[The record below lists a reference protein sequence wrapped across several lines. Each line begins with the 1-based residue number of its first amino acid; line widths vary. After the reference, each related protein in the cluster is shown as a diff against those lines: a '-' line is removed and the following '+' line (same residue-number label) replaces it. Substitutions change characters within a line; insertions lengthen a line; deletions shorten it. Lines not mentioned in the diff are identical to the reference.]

1 MRSFP
6 ARATVFVGGV
16 LLCSWCYLLVADTR
30 LGSSPLF
37 VFEEGI
43 STVTGVPFGVV
54 TIATG
59 VFFVSSA
66 MALSAP
72 VGPGTLV
79 VPALFGFGVS
89 VMGPLV
95 PHLSGT
101 AIRVGAFL
109 IATHLMMLGAALI
122 VCASYGAAATDA
134 VMMGIARMSRRSH
147 ARVRTAMEITFT
159 LLGVSLGGRAG
170 LGTAVAAVTVG
181 HSFDLWARILPA
193 PAQKHPAKVSPAGA
207 GHPGKA
213 ARDAGYDLLCPCN
226 SPDYGWVRYG
236 LRGPTIHCPGVSMP
250 SPTRTNPTRWLVASL
265 LPVALFAGACS
276 DVDDSASSDTGA
288 EDAAAASDEA
298 ATDEAAQEDA
308 AEATDTPADEGESDS
323 PEAEAAAMRGGDPMG
338 TPPGEDTSELNIAQI
353 AAGTGDVSTLTR
365 LVIKGGLLATLRDG
379 GPFTVLAPTN
389 EAFAAIPPATLSAV
403 SADPAQLTT
412 VLTLH
417 VIPGE
422 LTSEDLIALDG
433 QSVEAVE
440 GSRLAVAVDGET
452 ITVGG
457 ATVIAPDVTASN
469 GVIHL
474 VDSVITEPNG

>member
-59 VFFVSSA
+59 VFFVSLA

-193 PAQKHPAKVSPAGA
+193 PAQKHPAKVSPRRRRAPREGGERRRVRPSLSLQQSRLRLGQVRPSRPHDPLPRSIDALSNPHEPDPVAGRFS
-207 GHPGKA
+207 A
-213 ARDAGYDLLCPCN
+213 ARSA
-226 SPDYGWVRYG
+226 
-236 LRGPTIHCPGVSMP
+236 LRG
-250 SPTRTNPTRWLVASL
+250 
-265 LPVALFAGACS
+265 
-276 DVDDSASSDTGA
+276 
-288 EDAAAASDEA
+288 
-298 ATDEAAQEDA
+298 
-308 AEATDTPADEGESDS
+308 
-323 PEAEAAAMRGGDPMG
+323 
-338 TPPGEDTSELNIAQI
+338 
-353 AAGTGDVSTLTR
+353 R
-365 LVIKGGLLATLRDG
+365 L
-379 GPFTVLAPTN
+379 
-389 EAFAAIPPATLSAV
+389 
-403 SADPAQLTT
+403 Q
-412 VLTLH
+412 
-417 VIPGE
+417 
-422 LTSEDLIALDG
+422 
-433 QSVEAVE
+433 
-440 GSRLAVAVDGET
+440 
-452 ITVGG
+452 
-457 ATVIAPDVTASN
+457 
-469 GVIHL
+469 
-474 VDSVITEPNG
+474 